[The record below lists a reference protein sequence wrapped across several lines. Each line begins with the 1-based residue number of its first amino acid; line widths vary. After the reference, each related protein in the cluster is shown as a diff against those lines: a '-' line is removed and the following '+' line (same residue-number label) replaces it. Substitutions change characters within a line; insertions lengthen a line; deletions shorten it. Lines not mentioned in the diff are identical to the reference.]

1 MPKQLLVGYDS
12 PAETL
17 FAVLAMLLLVVA
29 AAGLWR
35 LLAAGPAGAAR
46 SDALRLTGLVGAALV
61 LPALAAIAGEDHL
74 ITRNLLAVAPLGA
87 ALAAAGLVQAE
98 RLLPALGRAAI
109 VSALAIGVVVVVGVA
124 LDPRSQRDDWRG
136 AVRALGST
144 PGERLV
150 VATPPTA
157 IAPLRYYL
165 PSAHRMAGES
175 TPATEIDYIALSPR
189 SPGERPNPPHPPQPP
204 TPAPGFV
211 VFASVYA
218 QTYTTLRLR
227 AASPWPV
234 PRTGAIGL
242 DGKGRDAARLHALA
256 AAQM

>member
-29 AAGLWR
+29 AAGLWQ

-87 ALAAAGLVQAE
+87 VLAAAGLVQAE

-211 VFASVYA
+211 VFASAYA

-227 AASPWPV
+227 APNPWPV

-242 DGKGRDAARLHALA
+242 DGRGATLLVFTR
-256 AAQM
+256 